1 GFDGTY
7 SADLEISGVGLSSV
21 DHMAGTDLDGDANL
35 RLHTAGSFST
45 PVLNATFAVEKFSF
59 RGTGMG
65 TLRGSVDIKDHA
77 LKAEAGLPEDA
88 ASLTLDWMLRKPY
101 TWTAEAEV
109 KTDGFNPLLLFGNAA
124 LAERVKLIAEGGI
137 RARGTGLDRS
147 SVSGDAS
154 FSRIAVV
161 IGEYRIDSE
170 SQPALTISR
179 GRLAARSLDFAGPS
193 TRFSVSGAT
202 DLSTEIDVAV
212 KGTANLPILRLF
224 FPEVEHATGTA
235 EMKLTV
241 TDEWSNPDVAGELRI
256 RDGEIKLADIP
267 QRFTALNGTIV
278 FTQGRIMTE
287 SLTGEIGGGSLAAS
301 GWVQLSGVTIEDFSV
316 KTMVD
321 SVQVRYPEGLTST
334 LSGDLYFDGGTQ
346 GRSLSGDIV
355 IKRARYDKPIEWK
368 SMLVSFGRGLYQKKK
383 TEIGWIGETQIN
395 VRFHGSENILF
406 QNNLAK
412 MQLDIDVFLRGTVNH
427 PQFLGRIETRKG
439 SVFLRKNEFKIVRAS
454 ADFIDPNRI
463 NPVLDIQAETQVR
476 EYQIQL
482 SITGTAER
490 ASVTLVSDPALNDT
504 DIQSLLALGKKG
516 SELRGKG
523 ESNVGIGEAA
533 SFATGLFQDV
543 LERRAKS
550 LTGLDRFQV
559 DPYVSKND
567 TSVPRVTA
575 GKELIQNKLF
585 VTYSSNVGAPAPEQ
599 NFRIEYILN
608 KHFSLVGEGKET
620 INNGTDIGADIK
632 YRFEFQ

>member
-1 GFDGTY
+1 
-7 SADLEISGVGLSSV
+7 
-21 DHMAGTDLDGDANL
+21 
-35 RLHTAGSFST
+35 
-45 PVLNATFAVEKFSF
+45 
-59 RGTGMG
+59 
-65 TLRGSVDIKDHA
+65 
-77 LKAEAGLPEDA
+77 
-88 ASLTLDWMLRKPY
+88 
-101 TWTAEAEV
+101 
-109 KTDGFNPLLLFGNAA
+109 
-124 LAERVKLIAEGGI
+124 
-137 RARGTGLDRS
+137 
-147 SVSGDAS
+147 
-154 FSRIAVV
+154 
-161 IGEYRIDSE
+161 
-170 SQPALTISR
+170 
-179 GRLAARSLDFAGPS
+179 
-193 TRFSVSGAT
+193 
-202 DLSTEIDVAV
+202 
-212 KGTANLPILRLF
+212 
-224 FPEVEHATGTA
+224 
-235 EMKLTV
+235 
-241 TDEWSNPDVAGELRI
+241 
-256 RDGEIKLADIP
+256 
-267 QRFTALNGTIV
+267 
-278 FTQGRIMTE
+278 
-287 SLTGEIGGGSLAAS
+287 
-301 GWVQLSGVTIEDFSV
+301 
-316 KTMVD
+316 
-321 SVQVRYPEGLTST
+321 
-334 LSGDLYFDGGTQ
+334 
-346 GRSLSGDIV
+346 
-355 IKRARYDKPIEWK
+355 
-368 SMLVSFGRGLYQKKK
+368 MLVSFGRGLYQKKK
-383 TEIGWIGETQIN
+383 AEIGWIGETQIN

-412 MQLDIDVFLRGTVNH
+412 MPLDIDVFLRGTVNH

-504 DIQSLLALGKKG
+504 DILSLLALGKKG

-533 SFATGLFQDV
+533 SFATGQFQDI

-599 NFRIEYILN
+599 NFRIEYILD

-620 INNGTDIGADIK
+620 INNGTDIGGDIK